1 MPRLVLKFSIEL
13 EREFDKENYPE
24 GPVFHRWLPDGQIDA
39 IMLKDDP
46 DISLKVWFERFGITA
61 KDWDGDYIKFEYG
74 KKDFEPT
81 IIPKQ
86 SSLIAGPL
94 RGRLE
99 ISVSEEQLQS
109 LITNDKENEN
119 YIQLGKKVVRLLVL
133 PISEFINILR
143 INFGQYW
150 IKELEKYDFSTNQ
163 SALYGRSLAS
173 YCNFIGLYWSVDE
186 KDWKLFEPGKRMPG
200 ILAAVMT
207 DNKKYLEFITK
218 EDWKNISEIRYKE
231 EYSVAQDML
240 MEFSEL
246 LDKDL
251 LNQAIINGI
260 TSLEVAIN
268 SFMKNEL
275 KGSNAFSEVKEGSLI
290 KKIIILGTG
299 LHLAPTDIEGILQVY
314 RWRNDLV
321 HEGLT
326 PEKALSKGKPEITT
340 SQKKTKLELVRKMI
354 VLLLGNKFKFPSLA
368 YATRNTHVLSEDK
381 WQY

>member
-1 MPRLVLKFSIEL
+1 MPRLVLKFSIKL

-46 DISLKVWFERFGITA
+46 DISLKVWFERFGTTA

-109 LITNDKENEN
+109 LIANDN
-119 YIQLGKKVVRLLVL
+119 YIKLGKKVVGLLVP
-133 PISEFINILR
+133 PISKFINVLR

-150 IKELEKYDFSTNQ
+150 IKELEKYDFNTNQ
-163 SALYGRSLAS
+163 SALYGRSLAY
-173 YCNFIGLYWSVDE
+173 YCHSMALEWSVDE
-186 KDWKLFEPGKRMPG
+186 KDWKPFEPGKFIPST
-200 ILAAVMT
+200 LAAVMI
-207 DNKKYLEFITK
+207 DKKEYLEFITRD
-218 EDWKNISEIRYKE
+218 DWKNISKIRYKE

-251 LNQAIINGI
+251 LNRAIINGI

-314 RWRNDLV
+314 KWRNDLV

-326 PEKALSKGKPEITT
+326 PEKAPSKGEPEITT

-368 YATRNTHVLSEDK
+368 YATRNIRVLSEDK